1 MMSKRLLHNTH
12 HLRSSLWSPLTLLSC
27 LLLTSA
33 CSSEKAEPLLY
44 KVSAQ
49 NFIVNVPAKG
59 ELFSAKATVISAP
72 MSRRGMQNIAWLA
85 PEFSLVRKGEVIA
98 RFDGEAMTKESHEK
112 QLDLDIN
119 LQEIIEKDGMLN
131 LQLEEINKDIGL
143 ISQETQFAKNFT
155 IDDVRIRAKI
165 DILDELQNTE
175 FLLAKEK
182 YLNWQSDSFSE
193 SSEGEMGL
201 LTMKKQQSQDKIKQL
216 EDSLSQLEV
225 KAPHDGL
232 LTYQANWR
240 GEKPRAGQS
249 IWPGRKIAELP
260 DTSEMKAKL
269 FVFENEAI
277 NLAVDKKVSFYLNA
291 HADLIFNGSVE
302 SIAQFPQ
309 SIKRGD
315 PQKYFEV
322 IVTLE
327 KQQPK
332 LFVPGRKLEATISI
346 AKEEEQIIIP
356 LQSVFT
362 DDNQTFVY
370 VYQNGEYVNTPV
382 TLGQVSLS
390 HVQVTSGLSIG
401 QKIALTDRGNS

>member
-1 MMSKRLLHNTH
+1 MNKQRLT
-12 HLRSSLWSPLTLLSC
+12 SLLYFPVTLSTC
-27 LLLTSA
+27 LLLLNA
-33 CSSEKAEPLLY
+33 CSSEKEMPLLY
-44 KVSAQ
+44 QVEELDFVVS
-49 NFIVNVPAKG
+49 VPAKG
-59 ELFSAKATVISAP
+59 ELFSSKATVISAP

-85 PEFSLVRKGEVIA
+85 PEFSLVKKGDVIA
-98 RFDGEAMTKESHEK
+98 RFDGEAMSKEQYEK
-112 QLDLDIN
+112 QLDLEIN

-165 DILDELQNTE
+165 EILDELQNTE
-175 FLLAKEK
+175 FLLAKEE
-182 YLNWQSDSFSE
+182 YLNWQSEQFNK

-201 LTMKKQQSQDKIKQL
+201 LTMKKQQSQEKLQQL
-216 EDSLSQLEV
+216 NDSLSQLEV

-249 IWPGRKIAELP
+249 IWPGSKIAELP

-277 NLAVDKKVSFYLNA
+277 NLSVDKNVNFYLNA
-291 HADLIFNGSVE
+291 YSDLTFNGKIE

-327 KQQPK
+327 KQQAK
-332 LFVPGRKLEATISI
+332 LFVPGRKLQATIKISHQ
-346 AKEEEQIIIP
+346 KKQIIIP

-362 DDNQTFVY
+362 NEQQSFVY
-370 VYQNGEYVNTPV
+370 LYENGAYTQTPV
-382 TLGQVSLS
+382 KLGEVSLS
-390 HVQVTSGLSIG
+390 HVTVSAGLKAG
-401 QKIALTDRGNS
+401 QQIALTDMGHS

>member
-1 MMSKRLLHNTH
+1 MSKNLLGKSFITV
-12 HLRSSLWSPLTLLSC
+12 LSTLSVLI
-27 LLLTSA
+27 LSA
-33 CSSEKAEPLLY
+33 CSTEKATPLLY
-44 KVSAQ
+44 QVSSQ
-49 NFIVNVPAKG
+49 ELSVIIPAKG

-85 PEFSLVRKGEVIA
+85 PEFSLVKKGEVIA
-98 RFDGEAMTKESHEK
+98 RFDGEAMAKESHEK
-112 QLDLDIN
+112 QLELDIN
-119 LQEIIEKDGMLN
+119 LQEIIEKGGMLN
-131 LQLEEINKDIGL
+131 LQLDEINKDIGL
-143 ISQETQFAKNFT
+143 ISQETAFAKNFT

-165 DILDELQNTE
+165 EILDELQNTE
-175 FLLAKEK
+175 FLLAKEQ
-182 YLNWQSDSFSE
+182 YLHWQNDSFSE

-216 EDSLSQLEV
+216 EDSLMQLEV

-277 NLAVDKKVSFYLNA
+277 NLAVNKKVSFYLNA
-291 HADLIFNGSVE
+291 HADLAFNGTIE

-322 IVTLE
+322 IVTLD
-327 KQQPK
+327 KQNPE
-332 LFVPGRKLEATISI
+332 LFVPGRKLEASI
-346 AKEEEQIIIP
+346 IIAEQEKSLIIP

-362 DDNQTFVY
+362 DNNQAY
-370 VYQNGEYVNTPV
+370 VYLYENGKYSQAPV

-390 HVQVTSGLSIG
+390 HVVVTTGLKEG
-401 QKIALTDRGNS
+401 QQIALTDMENS

>member
-1 MMSKRLLHNTH
+1 MSKFSLQHLHH
-12 HLRSSLWSPLTLLSC
+12 WRHSLIHPLTLVSC
-27 LLLTSA
+27 LLLSSA
-33 CSSEKAEPLLY
+33 CSSEKAVPLLY
-44 KVSAQ
+44 QVSSQ
-49 NFIVNVPAKG
+49 DLIVTVPAKG
-59 ELFSAKATVISAP
+59 ELFSSKATVISAP

-85 PEFSLVRKGEVIA
+85 PEFSLVKKGEVIA
-98 RFDGEAMTKESHEK
+98 RFDGEAMAKESHEK
-112 QLDLDIN
+112 QLDLDVN

-131 LQLEEINKDIGL
+131 LQLDEINKDIGL

-165 DILDELQNTE
+165 EILDELQNTE

-182 YLNWQSDSFSE
+182 YLNWQNDSFSE

-277 NLAVDKKVSFYLNA
+277 NLAVDKRVSFYLNA
-291 HADLIFNGSVE
+291 HADLTFNGTVE

-322 IVTLE
+322 VVTLE

-332 LFVPGRKLEATISI
+332 LFVPGRKLEATINI
-346 AKEEEQIIIP
+346 AKKEQQIIIP

-362 DDNQTFVY
+362 DENQSFVY
-370 VYQNGEYVNTPV
+370 LYKNGDYVHTPV

-390 HVQVTSGLSIG
+390 HVEIISGLEVG
-401 QKIALTDRGNS
+401 QQISLTDMGNS

>member
-1 MMSKRLLHNTH
+1 MSKFSLKHFPPLQQSLSTYLLVT
-12 HLRSSLWSPLTLLSC
+12 TC
-27 LLLTSA
+27 LLVTSA
-33 CSSEKAEPLLY
+33 CTSEKAAPLLY
-44 KVSAQ
+44 QVSVQDLTVA
-49 NFIVNVPAKG
+49 VPAKG
-59 ELFSAKATVISAP
+59 ELFSSKATVISAP
-72 MSRRGMQNIAWLA
+72 MSRQGMQNIAWLA
-85 PEFSLVRKGEVIA
+85 PEFSLVKKGEVIA
-98 RFDGEAMTKESHEK
+98 RFDGEAMSKESHEK

-131 LQLEEINKDIGL
+131 LQLDEINKDIGL
-143 ISQETQFAKNFT
+143 ISQETQFAKDFT

-165 DILDELQNTE
+165 EILDELQNTE
-175 FLLAKEK
+175 FLLAKEE

-193 SSEGEMGL
+193 SSQGEMGL

-240 GEKPRAGQS
+240 GEKPRAGQT

-277 NLAVDKKVSFYLNA
+277 NLDVDKKVSFYLNA
-291 HADLIFNGSVE
+291 HADLTFNGTVE

-322 IVTLE
+322 IVSLE
-327 KQQPK
+327 KQQPT

-346 AKEEEQIIIP
+346 AKKAQQIIIP

-362 DDNQTFVY
+362 DENQSFVY
-370 VYQNGEYVNTPV
+370 LYKNGDYIHTPV

-390 HVQVTSGLSIG
+390 HVEVTSGLEVG
-401 QKIALTDRGNS
+401 QQIALTDMGNS